1 MASMIPYGSNY
12 DRALRRAF
20 DPFGS
25 FFSDPF
31 GTLALVNPS
40 AGKGP
45 RKFIKAGSTTY
56 LPPRTQGILMYGP
69 SYTYKTTWLKIKLSS
84 SGSIVFL
91 SAASNTVQL
100 CNAKK
105 RPLSPARI
113 VGDQYTMR
121 TLKDVY
127 FGVKG
132 KTTYYLKLNGSGL
145 RSGQLNQYFDSLGY
159 YKTTDRKSV
168 V

>member
-1 MASMIPYGSNY
+1 MLFRS
-12 DRALRRAF
+12 
-20 DPFGS
+20 
-25 FFSDPF
+25 
-31 GTLALVNPS
+31 
-40 AGKGP
+40 
-45 RKFIKAGSTTY
+45 
-56 LPPRTQGILMYGP
+56 LMYGL
-69 SYTYKTTWLKIKLSS
+69 SYTYKTTWLKIKPSS

-145 RSGQLNQYFDSLGY
+145 RSGQLNQYLL
-159 YKTTDRKSV
+159 KTEKPERRALSAQMKRMCILNLHHFPTQIGRASCRERV
-168 V
+168 